1 MINLNTGS
9 FSSSLEN
16 AQSMLRR
23 HGTGKVRGLREG
35 TKPPL
40 HFGVGAAILAEPRN
54 LTQPLKPKDL
64 TDKMYVFLKTS
75 KARLGRAT
83 NGWFSFFFYFSSG
96 AQGLAHA
103 IPVIS

>member
-1 MINLNTGS
+1 MAQADRPMIQN
-9 FSSSLEN
+9 SSPVPCSLSIYLDIDN
-16 AQSMLRR
+16 ISVCLFA
-23 HGTGKVRGLREG
+23 
-35 TKPPL
+35 PL